1 MFKNQILL
9 STLIYIRKDLILLL
23 KAGKSAFKAFS
34 TWIIQI
40 WDKDSNLVN
49 QEFYKEMV
57 SNIIMFKELDKLTK
71 CGAGSNGYKANINAY
86 TLAYLYWYLEE
97 K

>member
-1 MFKNQILL
+1 
-9 STLIYIRKDLILLL
+9 
-23 KAGKSAFKAFS
+23 
-34 TWIIQI
+34 
-40 WDKDSNLVN
+40 
-49 QEFYKEMV
+49 MV

-97 K
+97 KMNMKFNYLKIWQQTISTPASFRIHGRYFI

>member
-1 MFKNQILL
+1 
-9 STLIYIRKDLILLL
+9 
-23 KAGKSAFKAFS
+23 
-34 TWIIQI
+34 
-40 WDKDSNLVN
+40 
-49 QEFYKEMV
+49 MV

-97 K
+97 KNEYEI